1 MDNYYFIRFVLLNH
15 RAECQTRYEND
26 CKDLGENHT
35 LTKYAKQ
42 ELQDAEKAV
51 ELFKE
56 IRDQEDRK

>member
-1 MDNYYFIRFVLLNH
+1 MDNYYFILFVLLNH
-15 RAECQTRYEND
+15 RIECQARYEND
-26 CKDLGENHT
+26 CKDLGENNT

-42 ELQDAEKAV
+42 ELQEAEKAV